1 MCHQAY
7 RNDRL
12 TEKKFMLCTG
22 VALLVVLNMFS
33 AMATI
38 DANRAISITKLEGRI
53 SHRLDITLLVHQT
66 HSCQGVMFTCGNSC
80 NLRFPQECAG
90 TGFAAD

>member
-22 VALLVVLNMFS
+22 VALLVVLSKGDRSVVYLVPEQRLEMK
-33 AMATI
+33 TI
-38 DANRAISITKLEGRI
+38 SRHL
-53 SHRLDITLLVHQT
+53 
-66 HSCQGVMFTCGNSC
+66 HSV
-80 NLRFPQECAG
+80 
-90 TGFAAD
+90 